1 MTLIIAGTVR
11 VPPENVETL
20 RPHMITMMTATRA
33 EDGCRTYGYAEDVAE
48 PGLIHV
54 FEIWRDQ
61 AALDAHIRTAHM
73 ATWRAAGAGLGVSDR
88 RLFAYEVAGERA
100 L

>member
-1 MTLIIAGTVR
+1 VSLIVAGTVR
-11 VPPENVETL
+11 APAANIEGL
-20 RPHMITMMTATRA
+20 RPHMARMMAASRA
-33 EDGCRTYGYAEDVAE
+33 EDGCVAYGYAEDVAE

-61 AALDAHIRTAHM
+61 AALDAHFKTPHM
-73 ATWRAAGAGLGVSDR
+73 AAWRAQWPSFGVSER
-88 RLFAYEVAGERA
+88 RLIAYEIASERQ

>member
-1 MTLIIAGTVR
+1 MQVVILGTVR
-11 VPPENVETL
+11 LPAENL
-20 RPHMITMMTATRA
+20 DDARPHMAAMVAASRA
-33 EDGCRTYGYAEDVAE
+33 EDGCVAYGYAEDVAE

-61 AALDAHIRTAHM
+61 AALDAHFKTPHM
-73 ATWRAAGAGLGVSDR
+73 AAWRAQWPSFGVSER
-88 RLFAYEVAGERA
+88 RLIAYEVASERE